1 MMEKKRK
8 MKRTWGDKLVYA
20 GSTFM
25 LIAILVAVGY
35 PVIYVISASMSSS
48 DAILTGRVMLWPV
61 NVTLDS
67 YKFVMQYSTIWNGLK
82 NTIIVMI
89 AKVSIEMLL
98 TVFCA
103 YPLSKSTYR
112 RRNYLTIIFFIT
124 MMFSAGLVP
133 SFLIKSKLGL
143 VGTRWAVIFCSLLG
157 VSNMLIVRTAFKSVP
172 GELYEAA
179 QMDGATHFQC
189 LLKVGLPL
197 IKATLSVILLYSM
210 VESWNEYFNS
220 MIYLRDKAKYPLQLI
235 LRTILLGAESLDMEK
250 VSSSQLIQQAN
261 DGIAGIKYAL
271 IVMSTVPILIV
282 YLGIQKSFKKGIMVG
297 SVKG

>member
-1 MMEKKRK
+1 MERKRK

-35 PVIYVISASMSSS
+35 PVIYVISASVSSS
-48 DAILTGRVMLWPV
+48 EAILTGRVMLWPV
-61 NVTLDS
+61 DVTFDS
-67 YKFVMQYSTIWNGLK
+67 YKFVMQYKTIWQGLK
-82 NTIIVMI
+82 NTVIVMI
-89 AKVSIEMLL
+89 AQVSLEMLL

-112 RRNYLTIIFFIT
+112 RRTYMTVIFFIT

-143 VGTRWAVIFCSLLG
+143 VGTRWAVIFCGCLG

-172 GELYEAA
+172 AELYEAA

-210 VESWNEYFNS
+210 VGAWNEYFNS
-220 MIYLRDKAKYPLQLI
+220 MIYLRDKLKYPLQLI
-235 LRTILLGAESLDMEK
+235 LRTILLGAESLDMEN
-250 VSSSQLIQQAN
+250 VSSSQMIQQAN

-271 IVMSTVPILIV
+271 IVMSTVPILIF
-282 YLGIQKSFKKGIMVG
+282 YLAIQKQFKKGIMVG

>member
-1 MMEKKRK
+1 MKKNTK

-35 PVIYVISASMSSS
+35 PVIYVISASISNSEALM
-48 DAILTGRVMLWPV
+48 TGQVVLWPV
-61 NVTLDS
+61 NLTLDS
-67 YKFVMQYSTIWNGLK
+67 YKFVMQYETVWRGLK
-82 NTIIVMI
+82 NTILVLV
-89 AKVSIEMLL
+89 AKVSLEMLL

-112 RRNYLTIIFFIT
+112 RRKYLTVVFFIT

-133 SFLIKSKLGL
+133 TFLIKSRLGL
-143 VGTRWAVIFCSLLG
+143 VGSRWAVILAGCLS

-172 GELYEAA
+172 NELYEAA
-179 QMDGATHFQC
+179 QMDGAGHFQS
-189 LLKVGLPL
+189 LIKVGLPL

-210 VESWNEYFNS
+210 VASWNEYFNS

-235 LRTILLGAESLDMEK
+235 LRTILLGTQSLDMEN
-250 VSSSQLIQQAN
+250 VTSSQLIQQAN

-271 IVMSTVPILIV
+271 IVMSTAPILVFYIA
-282 YLGIQKSFKKGIMVG
+282 IQKSFKKGVMVG